1 MPGVRLHLLIY
12 AILVMSI
19 ISDLVTTAACFQAN
33 DGIKE
38 TNLFYNYFG
47 FWAFPLVLCLDA
59 LIVLVIEWLRKYV
72 RWNPII
78 PLILIV
84 AYLKAGV
91 TNLILLLS
99 I

>member
-47 FWAFPLVLCLDA
+47 FWAFPLSFVPRCPYSLGD
-59 LIVLVIEWLRKYV
+59 R
-72 RWNPII
+72 
-78 PLILIV
+78 V
-84 AYLKAGV
+84 A
-91 TNLILLLS
+91 S
-99 I
+99 